1 MKTFL
6 NCFRLKSIIHNNLP
20 PVKKYISC
28 CLSHQ
33 NVFACKRC
41 LICADFSPDSDQNTF
56 SLKEALLWNMDSNFD
71 QKQWF
76 EVRNV
81 LMMDLFQ
88 LLSSQDVNWW
98 TGVLWIIVMFLSAVW
113 TLILTAPIHCR
124 ASIAETLMQC
134 YISPNLMKIQTHLHL
149 KWPEHEHIF
158 SKFSFLYELFLL
170 AVQADLIAH
179 WTHFYRMYCMR
190 NINRALHCKH
200 CNYVLTKVAEPRHQR
215 LTEVTAGLYSRQKH
229 TLRRLPA
236 YFLSS

>member
-6 NCFRLKSIIHNNLP
+6 SCFRLKSIIHNNLP

-33 NVFACKRC
+33 NVFACKCC

-98 TGVLWIIVMFLSAVW
+98 TGVVWITCGLLWCFYQLFGLSFWRHPFTAEHPLLRHWCNATFLQIWWRYKHIYILNGLSMSTFSANF
-113 TLILTAPIHCR
+113 HFC
-124 ASIAETLMQC
+124 MN
-134 YISPNLMKIQTHLHL
+134 Y
-149 KWPEHEHIF
+149 
-158 SKFSFLYELFLL
+158 SF
-170 AVQADLIAH
+170 
-179 WTHFYRMYCMR
+179 
-190 NINRALHCKH
+190 
-200 CNYVLTKVAEPRHQR
+200 
-215 LTEVTAGLYSRQKH
+215 
-229 TLRRLPA
+229 
-236 YFLSS
+236 